1 MHKKFLAVVVLLLTL
16 AFSAHATV
24 PTVVLKNNFGEQ
36 LTQYLVGGSNQLDIE
51 FKVDAS
57 NANGTGV
64 SSLVG
69 AAAQAVYMHTSATPA
84 AGNPNPAAGYV
95 LVQFKKAYS
104 GYISGYAGY
113 VVPNSGSN
121 IVVSTTGS
129 TAGLAYVI
137 SSLGTTPAS
146 QWQLLGFPA
155 NETPAVG
162 AAFIASATTTA
173 TGTGAI
179 QVPVASGSG
188 MNHMEI
194 VGSGNLTVSGSGG
207 GQLILVNLGNTSPAS
222 PVMAARAPND
232 GSTVKLRFTMG
243 TIPAGF

>member
-1 MHKKFLAVVVLLLTL
+1 MAVTLLLTL
-16 AFSAHATV
+16 AFSAHAAV
-24 PTVVLKNNFGEQ
+24 PTMVVKNSFGEQ
-36 LTQYLVGGSNQLDIE
+36 VTNYLLGGSNQLDIE
-51 FKVDAS
+51 FVVDAS

-64 SSLVG
+64 SSLSG

-84 AGNPNPAAGYV
+84 AGNPNPANGYV
-95 LVQFKKAYS
+95 IVQFKKAYS
-104 GYISGYAGY
+104 GYISGYTGY
-113 VVPNSGSN
+113 VVPSSGSD

-137 SSLGTTPAS
+137 SSLGTTAAA

-188 MNHMEI
+188 MSHMEI
-194 VGSGNLTVSGSGG
+194 VGSGSLTVNASGG
-207 GQLILVNLGNTSPAS
+207 GQLILVNLGAVNSVS
-222 PVMAARAPND
+222 PVLAAKAPNS
-232 GSTVKLRFTMG
+232 GSRVKLRFTMG
-243 TIPAGF
+243 TVPAGY